1 MPKETDPAEI
11 IERFRREIQV
21 SQRGE
26 RRIKAHRFKELFGYQ
41 VLTKPRRESIERL
54 LDKAGIMVQPSLA
67 EAGRNDW
74 LRMSIPEP
82 PVIRDTHPDPRPT
95 SDQLNYLMS
104 VRPKTEREVEIH
116 FVSPLFINALRYT
129 PEQEA
134 AGYPVPASHGSRP
147 RHIEAD
153 LIYFADEVHDLEK
166 GQPLV
171 LVECKRPG
179 RPLDLAATQVRDY
192 AMWVRPAYYVI
203 TDSQSVAVWDY
214 QGAIGPDH
222 KLVEVTQAELA
233 DKLDDLYKYLNRNA
247 ALETRQRK
255 IAAMTRT
262 AADGTGRTK

>member
-1 MPKETDPAEI
+1 MPKETDPVAI
-11 IERFRREIQV
+11 VERFRQEIQV

-41 VLTKPRRESIERL
+41 VLTAPRREAIEEL
-54 LDKAGIMVQPSLA
+54 LDKAGIVVQPPLA
-67 EAGRNDW
+67 EVGRDDW
-74 LRMSIPEP
+74 LRMSLPEP

-95 SDQLNYLMS
+95 ADQLDYLMS
-104 VRPKTEREVEIH
+104 VRPQTEREVEIH
-116 FVSPLFINALRYT
+116 FVSPLFIHGLLYT

-134 AGYPVPASHGSRP
+134 AGFPIPASHGSRP
-147 RHIEAD
+147 RRIEAD

-179 RPLDLAATQVRDY
+179 RPLDLATTQVRDY

-203 TDSQSVAVWDY
+203 TDSQSVTIWDY
-214 QGAIGPDH
+214 QGAIGPDN
-222 KLVEVTQAELA
+222 KLVEVKQSELA
-233 DKLDDLYKYLNRNA
+233 EKLDDLYKYLNHDA

-262 AADGTGRTK
+262 VADSTGRTE

>member
-1 MPKETDPAEI
+1 MPKESDPAVI
-11 IERFRREIQV
+11 VERFRQEILV
-21 SQRGE
+21 SPRGE

-41 VLTKPRRESIERL
+41 VLRQTRRESIEGL
-54 LDKAGIMVQPSLA
+54 LDKAGIVVQPSLA
-67 EAGRNDW
+67 EAGRDDW

-95 SDQLNYLMS
+95 PDQLSYLMK
-104 VRPKTEREVEIH
+104 VQPKTEREVEIH
-116 FVSPLFINALRYT
+116 FVSPLFIHGLRYT

-134 AGYPVPASHGSRP
+134 AGFPVPASHGSRQ

-153 LIYFADEVHDLEK
+153 LVYFADEVHDLDK

-179 RPLDLAATQVRDY
+179 RPLDLASTQVRDY

-222 KLVEVTQAELA
+222 KLVEVKQAELA
-233 DKLDDLYKYLNRNA
+233 DRLDDLFKYLNRDA
-247 ALETRQRK
+247 ALETRKRK

-262 AADGTGRTK
+262 ASNGISRPE

>member
-1 MPKETDPAEI
+1 
-11 IERFRREIQV
+11 
-21 SQRGE
+21 
-26 RRIKAHRFKELFGYQ
+26 
-41 VLTKPRRESIERL
+41 
-54 LDKAGIMVQPSLA
+54 MVQPPLA
-67 EAGRNDW
+67 DVGRDDW

-95 SDQLNYLMS
+95 PGQLNYLMS
-104 VRPKTEREVEIH
+104 VRPQSEREVEIQ
-116 FVSPLFINALRYT
+116 FVSPLFINGLRYT
-129 PEQEA
+129 WKQEA
-134 AGYPVPASHGSRP
+134 AGFPIPASHGSRP

-166 GQPLV
+166 GHPLV

-192 AMWVRPAYYVI
+192 AMWVRPAYYV

-222 KLVEVTQAELA
+222 KLVEVKQAELA
-233 DKLDDLYKYLNRNA
+233 DRLDDLYKYLNRDA

-255 IAAMTRT
+255 IAAVTCT
-262 AADGTGRTK
+262 GADGTGRTE

>member
-1 MPKETDPAEI
+1 MPKETDPGVI
-11 IERFRREIQV
+11 IERFRQEIQV

-41 VLTKPRRESIERL
+41 VLTASRREYVEGL
-54 LDKAGIMVQPSLA
+54 LNKAGIVVQPPLA
-67 EAGRNDW
+67 EASRDDW

-95 SDQLNYLMS
+95 SDQLDYLMS
-104 VRPKTEREVEIH
+104 VRPQTEREVEIH
-116 FVSPLFINALRYT
+116 FVSPLFVHGLRYA

-134 AGYPVPASHGSRP
+134 AGFPIPASHGSRP

-222 KLVEVTQAELA
+222 KLVEVKQAELA
-233 DKLDDLYKYLNRNA
+233 ERLDDLYKYLNRDA
-247 ALETRQRK
+247 ALATRQRK

-262 AADGTGRTK
+262 GADGSDRTE

>member
-1 MPKETDPAEI
+1 MPKETDPAVI
-11 IERFRREIQV
+11 VERFRQEIQV

-41 VLTKPRRESIERL
+41 KLTVSRRESIEGL
-54 LDKAGIMVQPSLA
+54 LNKAGIVVQPPLA
-67 EAGRNDW
+67 DAGRDDW

-82 PVIRDTHPDPRPT
+82 PVIHDTHPDPRPT
-95 SDQLNYLMS
+95 PDQLNYLMS
-104 VRPKTEREVEIH
+104 VRPHTEREVEIH
-116 FVSPLFINALRYT
+116 FVSPLFIYGLRYT

-134 AGYPVPASHGSRP
+134 AGFPVPASHGSRL

-153 LIYFADEVHDLEK
+153 LIYFADEVQDLEK

-179 RPLDLAATQVRDY
+179 APLDPAVTQVRDY
-192 AMWVRPAYYVI
+192 AMWVRPAYYVV
-203 TDSQSVAVWDY
+203 TDSQSLAVWDY

-222 KLVEVTQAELA
+222 KLVEVKQAELA
-233 DKLDDLYKYLNRNA
+233 DRLDDLYKYLNRDA
-247 ALETRQRK
+247 AVETRQRK

-262 AADGTGRTK
+262 AADGTGRTE